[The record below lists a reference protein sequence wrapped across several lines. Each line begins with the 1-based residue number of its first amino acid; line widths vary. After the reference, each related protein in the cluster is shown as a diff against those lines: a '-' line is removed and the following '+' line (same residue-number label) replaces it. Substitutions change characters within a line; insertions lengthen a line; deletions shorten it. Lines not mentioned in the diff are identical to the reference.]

1 MEKVKALIVEDEK
14 PGRDLLI
21 NYLGDHLNIEVL
33 DYADNGFDAVKK
45 INDLQPD
52 LLFLDIQIPKLTG
65 FEVLD
70 LVEKMPAV
78 IFTTAYNEFALK
90 AFEINAVD
98 YLLKPY
104 SRKRFAEAVTKAI
117 DKIAIGKK
125 GVDEKKFIEK
135 VNNDVDSYLLRVVI
149 KDRTKISVIPVSD
162 INYIEAQDD
171 YVMIYTDNKNYL
183 KQKTM
188 KYFEASLDPKIFVRT
203 HRSYIVNINQISAIE
218 QYEKDSYVIKTLK
231 GDSLKV
237 SKVGFKAIKDV
248 LDM

>member
-98 YLLKPY
+98 YLLKPFVQALLHQACLSVHSFVSQVPLSSVAACHGGRVGLRQPTFPRQRRY
-104 SRKRFAEAVTKAI
+104 GREVPPARRF
-117 DKIAIGKK
+117 GPN
-125 GVDEKKFIEK
+125 FW
-135 VNNDVDSYLLRVVI
+135 
-149 KDRTKISVIPVSD
+149 PV
-162 INYIEAQDD
+162 
-171 YVMIYTDNKNYL
+171 
-183 KQKTM
+183 
-188 KYFEASLDPKIFVRT
+188 
-203 HRSYIVNINQISAIE
+203 
-218 QYEKDSYVIKTLK
+218 
-231 GDSLKV
+231 
-237 SKVGFKAIKDV
+237 
-248 LDM
+248 